1 MNSLKEKV
9 TAPLIKKEIA
19 DYLKD
24 YKLIFQPLSL
34 KQILRYAHE
43 RHFKYNYLFFIY
55 CVKPGLKENNVIL
68 RYVVIWMS
76 YSS

>member
-9 TAPLIKKEIA
+9 TAPLIKKEIS
-19 DYLKD
+19 D

-34 KQILRYAHE
+34 KQILRYAHQ